1 MEGAGVSVA
10 EEEPEL
16 VLRWSV
22 VVVVAVDVKLML
34 WRSSVKS
41 SSHGG
46 GSIVERWKE
55 HAKKVNLVLSVNIK
69 GYNIYVLFD
78 SHTNSKFQLR

>member
-1 MEGAGVSVA
+1 MSPEPRRREKRRSEREREFLLVDLEEKDVWVEGAGVSVA
-10 EEEPEL
+10 EEDPEL

-34 WRSSVKS
+34 WRSSAKS

-46 GSIVERWKE
+46 GSIVERE
-55 HAKKVNLVLSVNIK
+55 
-69 GYNIYVLFD
+69 
-78 SHTNSKFQLR
+78 R

>member
-46 GSIVERWKE
+46 GSIVERWRERLK
-55 HAKKVNLVLSVNIK
+55 
-69 GYNIYVLFD
+69 
-78 SHTNSKFQLR
+78 R